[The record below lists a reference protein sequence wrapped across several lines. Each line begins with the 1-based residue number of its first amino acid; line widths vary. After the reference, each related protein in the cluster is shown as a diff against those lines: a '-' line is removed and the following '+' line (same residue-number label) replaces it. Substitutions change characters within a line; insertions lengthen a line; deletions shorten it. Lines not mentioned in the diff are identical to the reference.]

1 MGEGRTLR
9 VYGKE
14 AEMREETSWAR
25 ERGPGEGDM
34 RILWQRIKVDCVK
47 SEQTREGMCEELCSG
62 HFSHQQKCKKYVRGL
77 DTPHHL

>member
-14 AEMREETSWAR
+14 AEMREGTSRAR
-25 ERGPGEGDM
+25 ERGPGEDDM

-47 SEQTREGMCEELCSG
+47 SEQTREGMWNCVVDTS
-62 HFSHQQKCKKYVRGL
+62 VGL
-77 DTPHHL
+77 WEAHTEGAATRLTN